1 MHFDDGAV
9 QADRL
14 DLDAHDLSMLQFLE
28 YPIEHAALGPVVH
41 AHVHGMPVAEPL
53 GQSAPLATML
63 SHVQDRIDYAQ
74 IRMTDIAT
82 LLGQAVLDLAL
93 LLFGDFHARTMPYGY
108 ALVQD
113 SVNTL

>member
-14 DLDAHDLSMLQFLE
+14 DLDAYNLGLLQFLE
-28 YPIEHAALGPVVH
+28 HAVQHAALGPAVH

-63 SHVQDRIDYAQ
+63 CHVQDRIDYAQ

-82 LLGQAVLDLAL
+82 LLGQAVLDLAVL
-93 LLFGDFHARTMPYGY
+93 RFGDFHLRSMPYK
-108 ALVQD
+108 
-113 SVNTL
+113 